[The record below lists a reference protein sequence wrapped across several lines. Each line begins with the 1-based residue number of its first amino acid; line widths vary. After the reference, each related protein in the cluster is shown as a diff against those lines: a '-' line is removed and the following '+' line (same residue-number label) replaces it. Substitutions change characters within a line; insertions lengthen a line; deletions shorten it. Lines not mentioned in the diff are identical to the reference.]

1 MVQTIR
7 VDQVLRET
15 VATPYRDLVTRAT
28 GAAVRSGIERAI
40 RAEESL
46 TTLLDFSRVGLVDF
60 SCADEVVA
68 KLLLGESLPAGRHLV
83 LSGVREDHSEAI
95 DHVLRHHEI
104 AVLVADGIDGP
115 CRILGFL
122 AADLAQALTE
132 ILERG
137 ATDVATMAGA
147 AAWSLE
153 QAAEVLQHL
162 AMLRLVQAD
171 GPTYRPVPLA

>member
-28 GAAVRSGIERAI
+28 GAAVRGSIERAI
-40 RAEESL
+40 LAEESL
-46 TTLLDFSRVGLVDF
+46 TTLLDFSMVGLVDF

-68 KLLLGESLPAGRHLV
+68 KLLLGASLPAGHHLV

-95 DHVLRHHEI
+95 DHVLRHHELAI
-104 AVLVADGIDGP
+104 LVADGAAGP
-115 CRILGFL
+115 CRFLGFL
-122 AADLAQALTE
+122 AADLAQALGE
-132 ILERG
+132 VFERG
-137 ATDVATMAGA
+137 PLDVATLANA

-153 QAAEVLQHL
+153 RAADVLNHL
-162 AMLRLVQAD
+162 ALLRLVQAD
-171 GPTYRPVPLA
+171 GFTYRPVPIA